1 MPPYWLYEART
12 VPQLRA
18 MISFTDCSVVKVLG
32 TFLLM
37 VPYGGYCSSWEY
49 CLHPDTNQ
57 TYGFYFDPKPIN
69 LYYVDKINTLCVWSF

>member
-37 VPYGGYCSSWEY
+37 VPY
-49 CLHPDTNQ
+49 PDTNQ